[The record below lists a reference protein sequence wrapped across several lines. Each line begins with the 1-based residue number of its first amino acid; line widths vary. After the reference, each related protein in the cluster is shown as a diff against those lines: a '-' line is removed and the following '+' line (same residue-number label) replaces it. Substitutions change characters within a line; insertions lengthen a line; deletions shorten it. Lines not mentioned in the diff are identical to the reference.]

1 MVEIPEG
8 VWTRLLE
15 IEQSYELVHKGRTK
29 SLVMAIEEGVPW
41 YYDIMKFLELGVYP
55 DSANNRESSS
65 IRIMAMQ
72 YILCRGQLYRRSYD
86 GIHPSLLEKG
96 GSRKSHGR
104 SLSRDLRSSHECTME
119 TDCVDFMKSFYD
131 CQTHANL
138 NHVPPSELYRMTSPW
153 PFLIWGIDVIG
164 SIAPKASNGHEYVLV
179 AIDYCTK

>member
-96 GSRKSHGR
+96 GSRKSHGG

-131 CQTHANL
+131 CRTHANL

-153 PFLIWGIDVIG
+153 PFSNWGINVIRR
-164 SIAPKASNGHEYVLV
+164 IALKALNGHEYILV
-179 AIDYCTK
+179 ATNYFTK